1 MASMFDT
8 FKEAAK
14 SAAKG
19 AADTIFAPKP
29 AAVQVVQVP
38 AASTANGIYTPTK
51 SGLPFWALPAAA
63 VAAFVLLSRR

>member
-8 FKEAAK
+8 FKEASK

-19 AADTIFAPKP
+19 AADTIFAPKAS
-29 AAVQVVQVP
+29 AAPQVIQVP
-38 AASTANGIYTPTK
+38 ASSSSGIYTPTS
-51 SGLPFWALPAAA
+51 SGLPSWALPAAA